1 MLKITIETDEGTEVI
16 DLSAEEQKAFEFVAN
31 GPLEWIRNA
40 IQNRVR
46 RAVDQIVEENSD
58 KNYKKTPVA
67 EKLTIV
73 KNANI
78 KSAKERQEEFEASR
92 SGEGQ

>member
-1 MLKITIETDEGTEVI
+1 MLKVTIETDEGTEVM

-31 GPLEWIRNA
+31 GPLEWIQNA

-46 RAVDQIVEENSD
+46 RAVDQIVSDASD
-58 KNYKKTPVA
+58 KNPKKTDVA

-73 KNANI
+73 KDADI
-78 KSAKERQEEFEASR
+78 KSAKVRQEEFEALN
-92 SGEGQ
+92 G

>member
-1 MLKITIETDEGTEVI
+1 MLKITIETDEGSEKLN
-16 DLSAEEQKAFEFVAN
+16 LSAEEQKAFEFVAN

-58 KNYKKTPVA
+58 KNFKKMEVA
-67 EKLTIV
+67 DKLKVV
-73 KNANI
+73 KGANI
-78 KSAKERQEEFEASR
+78 KSAKVRQEEFEA
-92 SGEGQ
+92 ELE

>member
-1 MLKITIETDEGTEVI
+1 MLKITVETDEGVEVI

-31 GPLEWIRNA
+31 GPLEWIQNA
-40 IQNRVR
+40 IRNRVR
-46 RAVDQIVEENSD
+46 RAVDQIVEENSG
-58 KNYKKTPVA
+58 KQPNKTPVA

-78 KSAKERQEEFEASR
+78 KSAKKRQEEFEAQLH
-92 SGEGQ
+92 G